1 MLDRDIRTALRKK
14 YLQQYYRDPNAKV
27 VEELALFANRARIDI
42 AVINGHLVGYEIK
55 SDRDTIVRLPDQMA
69 VYGQIFDK
77 ITVISGPKHVGKL
90 LEFLPNYCGLFVAE
104 PKNYEI
110 ELTTIIKPTQSTEQS
125 GFMLA
130 SLLWHEE
137 ACLLLKS
144 IGLGKGVRK
153 KRISVLWQELANNF
167 TVENLT
173 ANIREI
179 IKARQAWKEPQ
190 LQVLYG
196 D

>member
-1 MLDRDIRTALRKK
+1 MFDRDIRTTLRKK
-14 YLQQYYRDPNAKV
+14 YLQQYYKDPSAKV
-27 VEELALFANRARIDI
+27 VEELSLFANRARIDI
-42 AVINGHLVGYEIK
+42 AVINGNLVGYEIK
-55 SDRDTIVRLPDQMA
+55 SDRDTIIRLPDQMA

-77 ITVISGPKHVGKL
+77 ISVISGPKHIGKL
-90 LEFLPNYCGLFVAE
+90 LEFLPNYCGLLVAE
-104 PKNYEI
+104 PNNEI

-137 ACLLLKS
+137 ACSLLKS

-153 KRISVLWQELANNF
+153 KRISLLWQELADNF
-167 TVENLT
+167 TVENLA

-179 IKARQAWKEPQ
+179 IKARQDWKVPQ
-190 LQVLYG
+190 LQVSHG